1 MLDDW
6 RPLDIIFKADNH
18 QDALVIQQATIDHP

>member
-1 MLDDW
+1 MIGMG
-6 RPLDIIFKADNH
+6 PLDIIFKADNH